1 MREPKSFEAAITSA
15 DFSSEDYCGT
25 SYAAKLLGLS
35 VATVQSLV
43 EKGEIEAWKTLGGHR
58 RIALQSINAYLAKN
72 NPQVT
77 RVDTDPKHRLRV
89 LMVEDD
95 ENTRELYRYQ
105 FEDWDLPVDC
115 TFMPSALEAMMDIAS
130 MRPDLLITDLSMPGV
145 DGIEMLKACK
155 RNSFSWNHS
164 ACRCATDSPIAKVV
178 WCRSSLRLNS
188 MGSMS
193 AALQGCGAQASITSA
208 RRSRWWSCSWLD
220 APVQAAKRLAVRG
233 QHQRVLG
240 RAGTCRSTPGTAS
253 ARSIRAPCRK
263 RSHWWR
269 CAAAPCR
276 R

>member
-1 MREPKSFEAAITSA
+1 MREPKSFEAAITAS

-72 NPQVT
+72 SPQLS
-77 RVDTDPKHRLRV
+77 RADTDPKHRLRV

-95 ENTRELYRYQ
+95 ENTRELYRCQ

-115 TFMPSALEAMMDIAS
+115 TWMPSALEAMMDIAS

-155 RNSFSWNHS
+155 RNLQLS
-164 ACRCATDSPIAKVV
+164 DMQIVV
-178 WCRSSLRLNS
+178 ISGL
-188 MGSMS
+188 
-193 AALQGCGAQASITSA
+193 
-208 RRSRWWSCSWLD
+208 
-220 APVQAAKRLAVRG
+220 APEAVQARG
-233 QHQRVLG
+233 GLPPEAHLLQKPINFDWLHG
-240 RAGTCRSTPGTAS
+240 YITALVT
-253 ARSIRAPCRK
+253 ANRK
-263 RSHWWR
+263 WR
-269 CAAAPCR
+269 H
-276 R
+276 

>member
-1 MREPKSFEAAITSA
+1 MREPKSFEAAITAA

-72 NPQVT
+72 SPQFSK
-77 RVDTDPKHRLRV
+77 VDTDPKHRLRV

-155 RNSFSWNHS
+155 RNQQLH
-164 ACRCATDSPIAKVV
+164 DMQIVV
-178 WCRSSLRLNS
+178 ISGL
-188 MGSMS
+188 
-193 AALQGCGAQASITSA
+193 
-208 RRSRWWSCSWLD
+208 
-220 APVQAAKRLAVRG
+220 APEAVQARG
-233 QHQRVLG
+233 GLPPEAHLLQKPINFDWLHGYV
-240 RAGTCRSTPGTAS
+240 TALVT
-253 ARSIRAPCRK
+253 ANRK
-263 RSHWWR
+263 WR
-269 CAAAPCR
+269 Q
-276 R
+276 

>member
-1 MREPKSFEAAITSA
+1 MREPKSFEAAITAS

-72 NPQVT
+72 NPQLS
-77 RVDTDPKHRLRV
+77 RADTDPKHRLRV

-95 ENTRELYRYQ
+95 ENTRELYRCQ

-155 RNSFSWNHS
+155 RNLQLSDMQIVVISGLAPEAVKARGGLPSEAHLLQK
-164 ACRCATDSPIAKVV
+164 PINFD
-178 WCRSSLRLNS
+178 WLH
-188 MGSMS
+188 GYIT
-193 AALQGCGAQASITSA
+193 AL
-208 RRSRWWSCSWLD
+208 
-220 APVQAAKRLAVRG
+220 V
-233 QHQRVLG
+233 
-240 RAGTCRSTPGTAS
+240 TAN
-253 ARSIRAPCRK
+253 RK
-263 RSHWWR
+263 WR
-269 CAAAPCR
+269 H
-276 R
+276 